1 MSEASFGAN
10 AETAAERELLAA
22 FAAAGEQLGALQG
35 DLQQTLDDM
44 NSRPLL
50 SDEERKALEEQAES
64 GRLGEGMKE
73 LVTKIKAGED
83 SWEAVFAGESPNGT
97 LLQSHLTKLVEDN
110 IEDLQLA
117 FEDLLDAEEAKGNFI
132 LDELAALRDDED

>member
-1 MSEASFGAN
+1 MTNEASSHTVGESAS
-10 AETAAERELLAA
+10 ERELLAA
-22 FAAAGEQLGALQG
+22 FQAASEDLGTLQA

-50 SDEERKALEEQAES
+50 SDEEREALEKQAES
-64 GRLGEGMKE
+64 GQLGEEMKE
-73 LVTKIKAGED
+73 LVTKIKGGED
-83 SWEAVFAGESPNGT
+83 SWEAVFAGESPNGS
-97 LLQSHLTKLVEDN
+97 LLQGHLTKLVEDN

-132 LDELAALRDDED
+132 LDELAQLREDD